1 LEKFEKDEIS
11 GMEPVEVTVRFDLQ
25 GKAYPQQFV
34 RGGLVYI
41 LTSTG
46 RRWQDQSGEHLLLHI
61 LVMTAEEI
69 TYELVFDPLELR
81 WYLNPAGASRKI
93 ALSS

>member
-1 LEKFEKDEIS
+1 
-11 GMEPVEVTVRFDLQ
+11 MESIEVTVRFDLQ

-34 RGGLVYI
+34 RGGHVYV

-46 RRWQDQSGEHLLLHI
+46 RRWRDQAGEHI
-61 LVMTAEEI
+61 LVMTAEAK
-69 TYELVFDPLELR
+69 TFELVFDPRELR
-81 WYLNPAGASRKI
+81 WYLNPVGVGPKI

>member
-1 LEKFEKDEIS
+1 
-11 GMEPVEVTVRFDLQ
+11 MEAIEVTVRFDTQ

-34 RGGLVYI
+34 RKGQVTL

-46 RRWQDQSGEHLLLHI
+46 RRWRDQAGEHI
-61 LVMTAEEI
+61 LVMTAEAK
-69 TYELVFDPLELR
+69 TYELVFDPFELR
-81 WYLNPAGASRKI
+81 WYLNATGASPKM